1 MKKFL
6 KEFGEFINKGNI
18 MSLAIG
24 VVIGA
29 AFQAIVNSLVKD
41 IIMPLLSL
49 LTKGNL
55 ADMVWIMKDAVLDEE
70 GNVVKAAITLNYG
83 AFIQAVINFLII
95 AFSIFLAMKAIN
107 KLQESAKKI
116 GEKVKDKVE
125 GEIQEIKEDMN
136 SEETSEVEER

>member
-1 MKKFL
+1 MKKFF
-6 KEFGEFINKGNI
+6 KEFGEFINRGNI

-29 AFQAIVNSLVKD
+29 AFQAIVNSLVND

-55 ADMVWIMKDAVLDEE
+55 AEMVWIMRPESAEGAGDAVAL
-70 GNVVKAAITLNYG
+70 KYG
-83 AFIQAVINFLII
+83 AFIQAIINFLII

-107 KLQESAKKI
+107 TISERTKKL
-116 GEKVKDKVE
+116 GEKVKDKVGDVVDDIKKDME
-125 GEIQEIKEDMN
+125 GEETKP
-136 SEETSEVEER
+136 EETK